1 MPHEAAATA
10 STVVGFT
17 GTSWD
22 DGTAGERRSVPE
34 VAALEVLAVER
45 EDEVERVHVGN
56 RTDRAASS

>member
-10 STVVGFT
+10 SMVVGLT

-34 VAALEVLAVER
+34 VAALTVLAVER
-45 EDEVERVHVGN
+45 EEEVGRVHAGN
-56 RTDRAASS
+56 RTDRAESS